1 MVFGIRSRIGSN
13 RKQPSLSRLKR
24 IVSLRMLVPSMKIA
38 LAQFNPTVGDF
49 EGNSSRIL
57 DFARQAQAGGAE
69 IAVFSELCLCG
80 YPPQDLIERP
90 AFVQHNRETL
100 ARLAKAVPI
109 PSIVGYVGKAQD
121 DTGKPVANSAAMIG
135 NGKIL
140 FEQRKMLL
148 PTYDVFDESRYF
160 QPAHTQ
166 HAFLLGA
173 ETLGITICED
183 IWNDKDF
190 WAQRLYERDPVAE
203 LVAKG
208 SSIVLN
214 ISSSPYTIDKRSI
227 RHNMLQAMARRHQV
241 PVVYVNQVGGNDSLI
256 FDGSSVAF
264 MPDGRVG
271 ALAKSFEE
279 DLVFFDTA
287 SGLGDIRPQIRDEI
301 EAAYRAL
308 VLGTRD
314 YVRKCGFRK
323 VVIGLSGGIDS
334 ALVAAIATDALSAE
348 NVVGVS
354 MPGPY
359 SSEGSILDARKLACN
374 LGIDLYVLPIT
385 ETFNSYRE
393 TLKDTFAGLQPGVAE
408 ENIQARI
415 RGNLLMALSN
425 KFGSLVLSTGNK
437 SEMAVG
443 YCTLYGDMAGGLAVI
458 SDVPKTMVYDLARCA
473 NRAAP
478 RIPEE
483 SLSKPP
489 SAELRPNQTDQDTL
503 PPYDVLD
510 RILKAYVED
519 LRSPE
524 EIAQHYGFSMDLVR
538 GVAMQVDRNEYKRKQ
553 APPGLKVTSKAF
565 SVGRRFPLAQK
576 FVV

>member
-1 MVFGIRSRIGSN
+1 
-13 RKQPSLSRLKR
+13 
-24 IVSLRMLVPSMKIA
+24 MKIA

-49 EGNSSRIL
+49 EGNSARIL
-57 DFARQAQAGGAE
+57 ELAREAQSQGAD
-69 IAVFSELCLCG
+69 IAVFSELCVCG

-90 AFVQHNRETL
+90 SFIQRNREAL
-100 ARLAKAVPI
+100 GRLAENVQVP
-109 PSIVGYVGKAQD
+109 SLVGYIGKAQD
-121 DTGKPVANSAAMIG
+121 ETGKPVANSAALVG
-135 NGKIL
+135 RGKVL

-148 PTYDVFDESRYF
+148 PTYDVFDETRYF

-166 HAFLLGA
+166 HAFA
-173 ETLGITICED
+173 FDANTLGITICED
-183 IWNDKDF
+183 VWNDKNF
-190 WAQRLYERDPVAE
+190 WTQRLYDRDPVTE
-203 LVAKG
+203 LVGKG
-208 SSIVLN
+208 SSVVLN
-214 ISSSPYTIDKRSI
+214 ISSSPYTIDKRGV
-227 RHNMLQAMARRHQV
+227 RHDMLQAMARRHKV

-264 MPDGRVG
+264 MPDGRVA

-287 SGLGDIRPQIRDEI
+287 TGLGDIRHQITDEL

-308 VLGTRD
+308 VIGTRD

-334 ALVAAIATDALSAE
+334 ALVAAIAVDALGSD
-348 NVVGVS
+348 NVTGVA
-354 MPGPY
+354 MPGPF
-359 SSEGSILDARKLACN
+359 SSEGSIVDAKCLAKN
-374 LGIDLYVLPIT
+374 LGIELLVLPIGD
-385 ETFNSYRE
+385 TFQSYRKALE
-393 TLKDTFAGLQPGVAE
+393 NTFAGLTPDVTE
-408 ENIQARI
+408 ENLQARI

-458 SDVPKTMVYDLARCA
+458 SDVPKTMVYELSRFA
-473 NRAAP
+473 NKTAQ
-478 RIPEE
+478 RIPEAIFA
-483 SLSKPP
+483 KPP
-489 SAELRPNQTDQDTL
+489 SAELRANQTDQDTL

-510 RILKAYVED
+510 RILKSYVED

-524 EIAQHYGFSMDLVR
+524 EISQQYDLGLDLVR
-538 GVAMQVDRNEYKRKQ
+538 WVAKQVDRNEYKRKQ
-553 APPGLKVTSKAF
+553 APPGLKLSSKAF

-576 FVV
+576 FSV